1 MELSNEDRRGLQRA
15 GAAASEYNATMF
27 AVEEVL
33 NSDVN
38 TAWVG
43 VVDSVQSGSGDGS
56 GVANVTPLVA
66 HTDAD
71 GQSLP
76 MSSIPALPY
85 TRVQYGIAALII
97 EPVPGDRVACVSCK
111 DDISNV
117 GPGVTRPQRPGSYR
131 KFDQSDSV
139 IVGALHT
146 KAPEV
151 YIRITQDKK
160 IYIKAP
166 AGYTLET
173 DADVEV
179 KAGGS
184 VTVKAS
190 QITLD
195 ANVKITG
202 SLEVGTISS
211 SGGVTLDTPS
221 VHMTGNLSV
230 DGHIHGN

>member
-33 NSDVN
+33 NSDMN

-97 EPVPGDRVACVSCK
+97 EPVPGDR
-111 DDISNV
+111 
-117 GPGVTRPQRPGSYR
+117 Q
-131 KFDQSDSV
+131 
-139 IVGALHT
+139 
-146 KAPEV
+146 E
-151 YIRITQDKK
+151 
-160 IYIKAP
+160 
-166 AGYTLET
+166 E
-173 DADVEV
+173 
-179 KAGGS
+179 
-184 VTVKAS
+184 
-190 QITLD
+190 
-195 ANVKITG
+195 
-202 SLEVGTISS
+202 
-211 SGGVTLDTPS
+211 
-221 VHMTGNLSV
+221 
-230 DGHIHGN
+230 

>member
-33 NSDVN
+33 NSDMN

-43 VVDSVQSGSGDGS
+43 VVDSVQTGSGESS

-131 KFDQSDSV
+131 KFDQSDSISLFSMRMFTPTHHSGLRARV
-139 IVGALHT
+139 IAQVDFLAPWRPTRTTDMSAL
-146 KAPEV
+146 
-151 YIRITQDKK
+151 I
-160 IYIKAP
+160 
-166 AGYTLET
+166 
-173 DADVEV
+173 
-179 KAGGS
+179 GS
-184 VTVKAS
+184 SAVA
-190 QITLD
+190 L
-195 ANVKITG
+195 
-202 SLEVGTISS
+202 
-211 SGGVTLDTPS
+211 P
-221 VHMTGNLSV
+221 
-230 DGHIHGN
+230 